1 MRHRTTKHK
10 RTIKHKYY
18 RLKKRN
24 NKSKNRTRKLHVLK
38 STTPKNIQSLSN
50 LISSEINDKAKGLS
64 SYIPTI
70 NEELVSLKSI
80 TRENILG
87 CNNESAFELREPLQ
101 IEIPGYNKCVP
112 YYDESAKKLLLHNL
126 SANKHINV
134 SKIITPKQN
143 LSNCWFNA
151 MFATFFLSD
160 KGRKFF
166 HYFRQLM
173 IVSELSN
180 GKKIPHK
187 LADAFALLNFA
198 IESCLTGSDY
208 AYDLDTNSII
218 QKIYKS
224 IPIHHQDKN
233 TGLGQIYNVD
243 EGGNPIHYYS
253 SIIHYLKD
261 TSIDLLFV
269 NTYNNTDWKSG
280 VNERIK
286 QMGYYPHIIV
296 IEINDGPDNAWGNS
310 GIIKN
315 KEQEFTVRD
324 KKYVL
329 DSCVVRDKSRQH
341 FCALITCEGKQYGY
355 DGASYHR
362 LVPLD
367 WKQHINSSFT
377 WTFEGTYY
385 SNANYLLEWSFLH
398 GYQMLI
404 YYLS

>member
-1 MRHRTTKHK
+1 M
-10 RTIKHKYY
+10 
-18 RLKKRN
+18 
-24 NKSKNRTRKLHVLK
+24 
-38 STTPKNIQSLSN
+38 
-50 LISSEINDKAKGLS
+50 G
-64 SYIPTI
+64 
-70 NEELVSLKSI
+70 
-80 TRENILG
+80 
-87 CNNESAFELREPLQ
+87 
-101 IEIPGYNKCVP
+101 
-112 YYDESAKKLLLHNL
+112 
-126 SANKHINV
+126 
-134 SKIITPKQN
+134 
-143 LSNCWFNA
+143 
-151 MFATFFLSD
+151 M
-160 KGRKFF
+160 
-166 HYFRQLM
+166 
-173 IVSELSN
+173 
-180 GKKIPHK
+180 
-187 LADAFALLNFA
+187 
-198 IESCLTGSDY
+198 
-208 AYDLDTNSII
+208 
-218 QKIYKS
+218 
-224 IPIHHQDKN
+224 
-233 TGLGQIYNVD
+233 GQIYNVD
-243 EGGNPIHYYS
+243 VGGNPIHYYS
-253 SIIHYLKD
+253 SIIEYLHD
-261 TSIDLLFV
+261 TSIDLLFI

-296 IEINDGPDNAWGNS
+296 VEINDGPDNSWGNS

-385 SNANYLLEWSFLH
+385 SNVNYLIEWSFLH